1 MRISE
6 TLELSI
12 SDDMDIDKLEGYLAK
27 EIEGFGKRVFGKVL
41 QGMETEKLEEAKGKV
56 VRREKVQRYLFTQLG
71 LIRFDRHKVNY
82 KEKGKFGF
90 LLDDILG
97 LRPYQAATRWVRRR
111 ALELAVEYPFRQA
124 MSLLRHEIGDEISH
138 RTIHRWAQEEGK
150 KLRDEE
156 KTKQEA
162 VFGRAEKVRNDGQ
175 QREIVVLEVDG
186 TMLHSQEKGEDDFE
200 AKLGIMYSGKEL
212 ESKTAKHK
220 RYRLKEKVIY
230 AGIEGA
236 DDFGERLY
244 IKGEQKLSLSLAGN
258 LLLISDGAR
267 WISDIAGADYLKAT
281 YQLDWWHYE
290 KKLRAALPG
299 ELKLQQELMTLLWA
313 GKREEHWNLL
323 RLKRL
328 VDGPS
333 EKLDDLLGYLE
344 ENWDGIYGSR
354 KLKTKVGAREVLVVG
369 SGGVEKNI
377 DLALCRRFK
386 SRGMS
391 WSRAG
396 AQNLLKLRLLRYDQ
410 KDWRAYWKRRAN

>member
-1 MRISE
+1 
-6 TLELSI
+6 LQ
-12 SDDMDIDKLEGYLAK
+12 
-27 EIEGFGKRVFGKVL
+27 EIETK
-41 QGMETEKLEEAKGKV
+41 KLEEAKGKV
-56 VRREKVQRYLFTQLG
+56 SCREKVPRYLFTRLG
-71 LIRFDRHKVNY
+71 LIRFERHKVKY

-90 LLDDILG
+90 LLDDVLG
-97 LRPYQAATRWVRRR
+97 IRPYQTATRWVKQR

-124 MSLLRHEIGDEISH
+124 MSLIRHEIGDEISH

-156 KTKQEA
+156 EARQEA
-162 VFGRAEKVRNDGQ
+162 VFGRAEKVRNDGKE
-175 QREIVVLEVDG
+175 REIVVLEVDG
-186 TMLHSQEKGEDDFE
+186 TMIHSQEKGEDDFE
-200 AKLGIMYSGKEL
+200 AKLAIMYSGKEL
-212 ESKTAKHK
+212 ESRKAKHK

-230 AGIEGA
+230 GGIEGA

-244 IKGEQKLSLSLAGN
+244 IQGEQKLSLSLAKN

-267 WISDIAGADYLKAT
+267 WISDIAGADYFKAT

-290 KKLRAALPG
+290 RKLRAALPG
-299 ELKLQQELMTLLWA
+299 EEKLQQELMSLLWE
-313 GKREEHWNLL
+313 GKREEHRNLL
-323 RLKRL
+323 KLKRL

-354 KLKTKVGAREVLVVG
+354 NLKSKVGAREVLVVG

-377 DLALCRRFK
+377 DLILCRRFK
-386 SRGMS
+386 GRGMS

-396 AQNLLKLRLLRYDQ
+396 AQNLLKLRLLSCDRR
-410 KDWRAYWKRRAN
+410 DWKAYWRRRLN